1 MKLATLKDG
10 SRDGQL
16 VVVSRDLASAH
27 YATGMAT
34 TMRQLLDDW
43 NFISPQLEDLYATLN
58 GGKAR
63 HAFALDPRL
72 CMAPLPRAGHWL
84 CGSADA
90 PPAPPAVHLAA
101 DPLLGPCD
109 NPPGAGAEAALDIEL
124 TLVAATGAIA
134 PGTGAEAA
142 LDGVR
147 LLMLAGNWCLREG
160 PDPDDTS
167 GWQALHRRPASSFAP
182 VAVTPDEL
190 GPAWREGLV
199 QGRLRVLRNG
209 RALADHPTTQ
219 ARHRAF
225 GHWLALAA
233 RLRGLQPG
241 SLVGSGPLPWAEAA
255 PGEPAGAARAPSS
268 LAGLRA
274 VQAHAGQ
281 ALSPWLQGGNRLQ
294 VELVSDDGHSLFG
307 SIAPV
312 LPGDPDA
319 AEPPATPAAAAD
331 EQPGT

>member
-72 CMAPLPRAGHWL
+72 CMAPLPRAGRWL
-84 CGSADA
+84 CGSAEA
-90 PPAPPAVHLAA
+90 PPAPQAEHLAA
-101 DPLLGPCD
+101 DHLLGPCD
-109 NPPGAGAEAALDIEL
+109 IPPMAGGDAELDLEL
-124 TLVAATGAIA
+124 TLVAATGEIA
-134 PGTGAEAA
+134 PGTGEEAA
-142 LDGVR
+142 PEGVR
-147 LLMLAGNWCLREG
+147 LLMLACNWCLREG
-160 PDPDDTS
+160 PATDDTS

-182 VAVTPDEL
+182 LAVTPDEL

-209 RALADHPTTQ
+209 RPLADSRTTQ
-219 ARHRAF
+219 ARHRAL
-225 GHWLALAA
+225 GHWLAQAA
-233 RLRGLQPG
+233 RVRGLQNG

-255 PGEPAGAARAPSS
+255 PGDPADAARAPSS

-281 ALSPWLQGGNRLQ
+281 APSPWLQGGDRLQ
-294 VELVSDDGHSLFG
+294 VELLSDEGHNLFG

-312 LPGDPDA
+312 LPGEPSA
-319 AEPPATPAAAAD
+319 AGATASPAAAAD
-331 EQPGT
+331 EQPRA